1 MKKINIINL
10 AALLLIFSGKFAHAY
25 DITTHTAITAEALR
39 QSQITVTPNTS
50 VVFKKLGLFDKDYA
64 LGTYYMDIGSL
75 TKRNAT
81 PFERETM
88 KKVRDA
94 DARLNLP
101 TAESIPGWILR
112 GAIREDDNTK
122 ETLQGTPQGDEPGG
136 VMDRVYGHFYDP
148 VNDRGLTVGA
158 VTVGARS
165 PDWATVKGAIVAGFS
180 FGMRQNYYNLP
191 SAREA
196 MWRALTLKALEADGT
211 LSNAVEPTNW
221 TYNNKAELRNAYWAT
236 MFRAVGDMV
245 HLVQDAAQPQHSR
258 GTKASTIFDEVMT

>member
-1 MKKINIINL
+1 MK
-10 AALLLIFSGKFAHAY
+10 IFLHAISMLFLFVMPVCVFSY
-25 DITTHTAITAEALR
+25 DTTTHAAMTAEALK
-39 QSQITVTPNTS
+39 QSLITATPNTG

-64 LGTYYMDIGSL
+64 IGTYYMDIGSL
-75 TKRNAT
+75 VKRNAT
-81 PFERETM
+81 PFERDIMQRVKDTNPS
-88 KKVRDA
+88 
-94 DARLNLP
+94 NLTVP

-122 ETLQGTPQGDEPGG
+122 ETLQGTPEGDEPGG

-165 PDWATVKGAIVAGFS
+165 PDWATVKDATVAGFLY
-180 FGMRQNYYNLP
+180 GTRQNYYNLP

-211 LSNAVEPTNW
+211 FSNAVEPTNW

-236 MFRAVGDMV
+236 MFRAIGDMV

-258 GTKASTIFDEVMT
+258 GT